1 MPGRY
6 ISDTNSHCL
15 LVSRSTWTTEMADT
29 CKPLATLASTAYLYG
44 GSTINTSGSSIV
56 LHAEEYDN
64 WIQLT
69 TEVEAGIDN
78 SFSFDVPVLEGAAES
93 GMQVMIMETRDNT
106 PYVIG
111 GGYLMPGGRKQ
122 TIIFKASGN
131 TVNLLFNGPF
141 STAEIEQICTH
152 YTKTTQQTYLVEVC
166 DETKDKYRFGFNGQE
181 KVNEIAGVGNHN
193 TALFWEYDTRTA
205 QR

>member
-29 CKPLATLASTAYLYG
+29 CKPLATLASTGIFSA
-44 GSTINTSGSSIV
+44 GSSISTSGSSIV
-56 LHAEEYDN
+56 LHAEEYDS

-69 TEVEAGIDN
+69 TEVEVGIGN

-93 GMQVMIMETRDNT
+93 GMQVMIIETRDNT

-122 TIIFKASGN
+122 TISFNASGN